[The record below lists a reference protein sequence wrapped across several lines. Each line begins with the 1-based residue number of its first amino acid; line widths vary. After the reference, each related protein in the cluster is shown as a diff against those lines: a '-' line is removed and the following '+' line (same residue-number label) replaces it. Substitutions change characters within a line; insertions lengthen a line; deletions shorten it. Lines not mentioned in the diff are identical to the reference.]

1 MLFILSNALVF
12 QSSSVEQYRKE
23 RYGLILVVLVSL
35 AVGLVLLKVV
45 LSIVRQSISQ
55 GTK

>member
-45 LSIVRQSISQ
+45 LSIVRQSIAQ
-55 GTK
+55 ATK